1 MRALRLLPPFAFSL
15 ACALAGE
22 EKEMSSSL
30 VSSLDLKEGA
40 PLLPSLTS
48 LVTTPW
54 EAYISSLA
62 DLEQGTSELLKQ
74 GVSPECGAACSVGL
88 LGLAGATIYSLYSRC
103 SWKDPPNYVL
113 CRGLDRAGVNRRLG
127 VQRRMSVAESL
138 FQSKDCERDI
148 CSFSMSFQEWPKGS
162 SVCRRGIIKGV
173 KLQETRWFNG
183 RMHSG
188 QG

>member
-1 MRALRLLPPFAFSL
+1 MPCVVVRVMRALRLLPPFAFSL
-15 ACALAGE
+15 GIALAGQ
-22 EKEMSSSL
+22 EKEMSSL

-40 PLLPSLTS
+40 PLLPSLAS

-103 SWKDPPNYVL
+103 SWKDPPIMY
-113 CRGLDRAGVNRRLG
+113 CAGV
-127 VQRRMSVAESL
+127 
-138 FQSKDCERDI
+138 
-148 CSFSMSFQEWPKGS
+148 WPG
-162 SVCRRGIIKGV
+162 
-173 KLQETRWFNG
+173 
-183 RMHSG
+183 
-188 QG
+188 

>member
-15 ACALAGE
+15 GIALARE
-22 EKEMSSSL
+22 EKEMSL

-48 LVTTPW
+48 VVTAPW

-88 LGLAGATIYSLYSRC
+88 LGLAGATMYSLYSRC
-103 SWKDPPNYVL
+103 WKLPPI
-113 CRGLDRAGVNRRLG
+113 CCAGV
-127 VQRRMSVAESL
+127 
-138 FQSKDCERDI
+138 
-148 CSFSMSFQEWPKGS
+148 WP
-162 SVCRRGIIKGV
+162 
-173 KLQETRWFNG
+173 
-183 RMHSG
+183 G
-188 QG
+188 QA